1 MEHRDDTRPLATG
14 RHPSGTAAVAYDRDW
29 AGEVR
34 GAVRYATALLG
45 LLLCLDGAA
54 GSLTWW
60 RGVLWLVTALLLLL
74 VLSPARVSA
83 GRGWLASRRLGRTR
97 RVRTDLLI
105 AVRPLD
111 GVSRRLVLR
120 DALGNRVE
128 IDPEVLVRNPDLWY
142 RLDEGAR
149 RAETAGILL
158 TGTTALHTLARRVDR
173 ETALGV
179 FRASGME

>member
-1 MEHRDDTRPLATG
+1 MEHRDDTRPQVTG
-14 RHPSGTAAVAYDRDW
+14 SYPSGTATVAYDRDW

-45 LLLCLDGAA
+45 LLLGLDGAA

-60 RGVLWLVTALLLLL
+60 RGALWLVAALLLLV
-74 VLSPARVSA
+74 VLYPARVSA
-83 GRGWLASRRLGRTR
+83 GQGWLACRRLARTR

-120 DALGNRVE
+120 DALGHRVE

-142 RLDEGAR
+142 RLDEDAR
-149 RAETAGILL
+149 RAEAAGILL
-158 TGTTALHTLARRVDR
+158 TGTTALHALARRVNR